1 MQQRRRWLPPWV
13 PLGLVVGGGILAVC
27 LIGPSTPEVQAE
39 PLSPKGT
46 AVFQTTDKIVV
57 SVPLPERKQ
66 AETLTVEVRHPR
78 KSTPAASSRKQI
90 EVPAGKAEHVRVELT
105 GLKIDPADLEL
116 TCTLGKEHFTVPLK
130 DVLVVKAH
138 ETSLNAGTEFFA
150 NSDAS
155 LRLGVHAVK
164 SLTETV
170 PLPGATVD
178 VRIDTK
184 GAKGLVSLFEGKTDA
199 EGRADVHFKLPALDP
214 GTYKLSVATKSALG
228 EEKLEHDIKVKSA
241 PKVLLVTDKP
251 LYQPGQVIH
260 IRALALSGF
269 DLTPAAARDLLLE
282 VSDGKGNKVF
292 KKTLKTSD
300 YGIAHADFQLADEV
314 NQGDYRIQAT
324 LGDQQ
329 SDKTVT
335 VKPYVLPKFKLDVKA
350 DKKFY
355 LPKETITVEFQGDY
369 IFGKP
374 IAGAKLKVTAS
385 TFDVAFKDFF
395 TFETKADANGHAKF
409 DVKLPDYF
417 VGQPLASG
425 NGIVK
430 LEVKITDTADH
441 TETVT
446 KTYPVVDQAVRINFV
461 PEGGRV
467 IPGVENRIFV
477 AATYPD
483 GSPAAKCD
491 VNVWFGQKA
500 EGKPFATIKTDDTGL
515 AEFAVTPDAKQFR
528 QGEWAETKV
537 EMLGQQNVVQ
547 AWLPK
552 NLFDVFAEA
561 KDATG
566 SQAKTHVAL
575 ASEPMGENVLLR
587 LDKALYKGGDTINV
601 DVRTSGGLPTVY
613 LDVVR
618 AGQTL
623 LTKWVDVKDGKATY
637 KLDLPESVFGSLEVH
652 AYQVLT
658 TGEIVR
664 DARVVYVQP
673 GTDLKIDVK
682 ADKDVYLPG
691 KEGVIKFE
699 VTDKA
704 GKPTAAALGVLIV
717 DEAVYALQDMQP
729 GLEKLFFTLQEELLK
744 PQAQAVYKADTVDN
758 LVRQPVLAAD
768 KQRVAEVL
776 LTAARPK
783 PPTRWMTDPA
793 IERRLKAEAQ
803 IQQIGWMVFNHAFHN
818 KDAVIDIDAKTGKAT
833 FKANLLADAAKQWGW
848 NEQMLTDP
856 IGGKLTLEG
865 LSRMEPNF
873 KADRLAAAITRERI
887 QNTGSWFI
895 WYTSQ
900 HQAKFLKDGKWTF
913 PDNILAEAVK
923 AAHGREQPQWL
934 VDAWGRP
941 LKLVKRDKK
950 IEHKT
955 GQTQWDYYE
964 IVSAGP
970 DGKFGTDD
978 DVAIAVPH
986 QWQQFGQDWWM
997 ADGHRLKNQQL
1008 AWNHRRNRMLG
1019 NGAQLEMMRGAKGG
1033 ADFDRFPPGAPIP
1046 KLAEGRGG
1054 DEARKETKTEIGNDK
1069 TQGAGQAGA
1078 APVRVREYF
1087 PETLLWRPSIIT
1099 DDRGRAELPLT
1110 FADSITTWRLTA
1122 SASSKGGALGGTT
1135 LPLRVFQDFFVD
1147 LDLPL
1152 TLTRNDEVSIP
1163 ATVYNYL
1170 KEAQTVTLDL
1180 QPEPWFELVDGLGM
1194 KRAVEMKA
1202 NEVKS
1207 VSFRIRATKIGHF
1220 PLQVTARGTQLA
1232 DAIKR
1237 VIEVVPDGQKKEQVV
1252 TDRLKGTVACD
1263 ITIPENALPDASKL
1277 FVKVYPGVMSQVLE
1291 GVDGLIRL
1299 PGG

>member
-1 MQQRRRWLPPWV
+1 
-13 PLGLVVGGGILAVC
+13 
-27 LIGPSTPEVQAE
+27 
-39 PLSPKGT
+39 
-46 AVFQTTDKIVV
+46 
-57 SVPLPERKQ
+57 
-66 AETLTVEVRHPR
+66 
-78 KSTPAASSRKQI
+78 
-90 EVPAGKAEHVRVELT
+90 
-105 GLKIDPADLEL
+105 
-116 TCTLGKEHFTVPLK
+116 
-130 DVLVVKAH
+130 VKAH
-138 ETSLNAGTEFFA
+138 ETSLNAGTEFYA
-150 NSDAS
+150 NSEAS

-164 SLTETV
+164 SLTETL
-170 PLPGATVD
+170 PLADATVAIRLLPKEGKATTLYDGKTGADGQAD
-178 VRIDTK
+178 VR
-184 GAKGLVSLFEGKTDA
+184 
-199 EGRADVHFKLPALDP
+199 FKLPTLTEGA
-214 GTYKLSVATKSALG
+214 YKLEIVTRSALG

-269 DLTPAAARDLLLE
+269 DLTPAATRDLLLE

-329 SDKTVT
+329 SDRTVT

-500 EGKPFATIKTDDTGL
+500 EGKPFRTVTTDDAGL
-515 AEFAVTPDAKQFR
+515 AEFTTEPAPRRFR
-528 QGEWAETKV
+528 QGEWAETKI

-552 NLFDVFAEA
+552 NLLDLFAEA
-561 KDATG
+561 QDARG
-566 SQAKTHVAL
+566 NQAKTHVVL

-587 LDKALYKGGDTINV
+587 LDKALYKGGDTVNV
-601 DVRTSGGLPTVY
+601 DVRTSGGMPTVY
-613 LDVVR
+613 VDVVR

-623 LTKWVDVKDGKATY
+623 LTRWVDVKDGAATY

-699 VTDKA
+699 VTDES

-729 GLEKLFFTLQEELLK
+729 GLEKVFFTLQEELLK
-744 PQAQAVYKADTVDN
+744 PQAQAIYKGDTVDN
-758 LVRQPVLAAD
+758 LIREPVLAAD

-783 PPTRWMTDPA
+783 APARWTVDPA
-793 IERRLKAEAQ
+793 ITRKAQAENQ
-803 IQQIGWMVFNHAFHN
+803 VIQIGWAIFNYAQN
-818 KDAVIDIDAKTGKAT
+818 NNTAVIDTDEKTGKMS
-833 FKANLLADAAKQWGW
+833 FKAGLLADVAKQWGW
-848 NEQMLTDP
+848 NEQTLTDP
-856 IGGKLTLEG
+856 VGGKLTLEG
-865 LSRMEPNF
+865 LTRMEPSF
-873 KADRLAAAITRERI
+873 KAERLAAGLTRERI
-887 QNTGSWFI
+887 QNAGHWLV
-895 WYTSQ
+895 WYTNQPNQ
-900 HQAKFLKDGKWTF
+900 HAKFFKDGKWTF
-913 PDNILAEAVK
+913 PDGILAEAVK
-923 AAHGREQPQWL
+923 TAHGREMPQLL

-950 IEHKT
+950 IEHNT
-955 GQTQWDYYE
+955 GQTQWDFCE

-978 DVAIAVPH
+978 DVAIAAPH
-986 QWQQFGQDWWM
+986 QWRQYGQDWWM
-997 ADGHRLKNQQL
+997 EDEHRHRNQQMAMTL
-1008 AWNHRRNRMLG
+1008 RRGRMLG
-1019 NGAQLEMMRGAKGG
+1019 GMDGAMLGARGVAKGDFAPRFGAPVPQAALPEKAAAEAKNGAPAEQDKTKNGPGG
-1033 ADFDRFPPGAPIP
+1033 A
-1046 KLAEGRGG
+1046 G
-1054 DEARKETKTEIGNDK
+1054 DNA
-1069 TQGAGQAGA
+1069 AG

-1087 PETLLWRPSIIT
+1087 PETTLWRPSIIT

-1135 LPLRVFQDFFVD
+1135 VPLRVFQDFFVD

-1170 KEAQTVTLDL
+1170 KGAQTVTLDL

-1237 VIEVVPDGQKKEQVV
+1237 VIEVVPDGHKKEQVV